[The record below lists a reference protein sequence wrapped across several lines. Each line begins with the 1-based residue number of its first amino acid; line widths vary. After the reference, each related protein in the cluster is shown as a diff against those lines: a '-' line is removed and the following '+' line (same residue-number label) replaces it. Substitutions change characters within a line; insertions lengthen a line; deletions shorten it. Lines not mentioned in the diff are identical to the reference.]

1 VSLCFSSIHTSL
13 ASAASARSLSW
24 SRTKKGF
31 YNLGVWKQRL
41 QSVARLRLLRAESA
55 LILAFVLFLA
65 APASEDIPGVTRRA
79 RRAEQ
84 LVAALRTA
92 IPIQSE
98 VQLAV
103 VLSHPL
109 VFSVE
114 LEDKSSSRFLLS
126 MELGFLQML
135 EEDELQA
142 ALAHELGHVWI
153 FTHHP
158 FLQTERLANQIGQR
172 AVNRR
177 SFEKLY
183 MKLWTYEGKPGVP
196 MDELLGTP
204 PQDAYRDEH

>member
-1 VSLCFSSIHTSL
+1 
-13 ASAASARSLSW
+13 
-24 SRTKKGF
+24 
-31 YNLGVWKQRL
+31 VWKQRL
-41 QSVARLRLLRAESA
+41 QSVARLRPRRVESV
-55 LILAFVLFLA
+55 LVFAFVLLLA
-65 APASEDIPGVTRRA
+65 APASDDQPSVTRRA

-98 VQLAV
+98 VQVAV

-114 LEDKSSSRFLLS
+114 LEDKSSNRFLLS
-126 MELGFLQML
+126 MELGFLQIL
-135 EEDELQA
+135 DDDELQA

-158 FLQTERLANQIGQR
+158 FLQTERLANQVGQR

-183 MKLWTYEGKPGVP
+183 TKLWTYEGKPGVP
-196 MDELLGTP
+196 MDQLLGTP
-204 PQDAYRDEH
+204 PQDAYRD